1 MPRDYRSSFSDT
13 GSDTAEDE
21 HVRKCRKLLRAFA
34 SSSPHIEGC
43 ALVSNDGFI
52 IASVLNDSEVDE
64 DRFGAMCASLL
75 SLATRAASE
84 IQRGDLRQ
92 IILDGS
98 LGPMLL
104 TRVNQSGQ
112 AGQTG
117 QMGVLAVATSPQANL
132 GKVILD
138 TRNAARALSE
148 LS

>member
-1 MPRDYRSSFSDT
+1 MPREYSSLSQNEGD
-13 GSDTAEDE
+13 SEDDFA
-21 HVRKCRKLLRAFA
+21 RKCRSLLRTFA
-34 SSSPHIEGC
+34 SSSAHIQGC
-43 ALVSNDGFI
+43 AVISNDGFI
-52 IASVLNDSEVDE
+52 IASVMSDKDVDE

-104 TRVNQSGQ
+104 TR
-112 AGQTG
+112 AGAV
-117 QMGVLAVATSPQANL
+117 GVLAVATSPQANL

-138 TRNAARALSE
+138 TRNTARALAE
-148 LS
+148 LG

>member
-1 MPRDYRSSFSDT
+1 MPREYSSLSHTESD
-13 GSDTAEDE
+13 GEDDFA
-21 HVRKCRKLLRAFA
+21 RKCRNLLRTF
-34 SSSPHIEGC
+34 SSSSAHIQGC
-43 ALVSNDGFI
+43 AVISNDGFI
-52 IASVLNDSEVDE
+52 IASVLSDKDVDE

-104 TRVNQSGQ
+104 TR
-112 AGQTG
+112 AGTV
-117 QMGVLAVATSPQANL
+117 GVLAVATSPQANL

-138 TRNAARALSE
+138 TRNTARALAE
-148 LS
+148 LG

>member
-1 MPRDYRSSFSDT
+1 MSSGDGDDDNDFM
-13 GSDTAEDE
+13 
-21 HVRKCRKLLRAFA
+21 RKCRNLLRAFA
-34 SSSPHIEGC
+34 ASSSHIQAC
-43 ALVSNDGFI
+43 AVISNDGFI
-52 IASVLNDSEVDE
+52 IASVLTEGEVDE

-104 TRVNQSGQ
+104 TR
-112 AGQTG
+112 AGRV
-117 QMGVLAVATSPQANL
+117 GVLAVATSPQANL

-138 TRNAARALSE
+138 TRNTARSLGE
-148 LS
+148 LG